1 MKKRIL
7 KLYIL
12 IVSIVTIILGMNNY
26 SYGKAVTNDP
36 TIESGGTVNITIST
50 TTAVSSFKIQLS
62 SNSGLIFQS
71 VTRNSIFIGNTNG
84 TTINGASA
92 EGSSKT
98 LATYTF
104 KVPEVT
110 ETRKYTVEFFIT
122 GMDNESNTTTTS
134 TVTVTPKTNQ
144 GGQTGGNTGSSTG
157 GNNGGTT
164 TNKPTVTEPKF
175 TSTNKTVYAT
185 SDINL
190 RSSWST
196 SSSATKIA
204 KGTELKLTGTSTEK
218 VNGYVWYRVTYN
230 GQTKYVSKDLITE
243 NKPEEKANNNLK
255 ILKIEGVELTPE
267 FNANVTEYSI
277 QLTNYKENEL
287 KILAEAEDNKST
299 VKIEGNTNLKLG
311 ENVITITVTA
321 EDGTKK
327 VYTITATKEDKEALG
342 LKSLVIKDVELKD
355 FSTDKFEYEIEF
367 EALEKLDIEAIPN
380 MEGATVEILGNENLV
395 DGENTITIIVTSADG
410 EQTATYQIK
419 ANRLIQSKQEENRE
433 LNIKSLLIC
442 GLIALVVLVI
452 IIILIIK
459 YVKNNDN
466 SNIDYVYNDN
476 LNNEQNENNSQD
488 NEHAKEEEIEENEKK
503 QEEIQ
508 VEETSNQVRKSKVDE
523 LFDNYEE
530 ETQKKKGRGKH
541 SK

>member
-1 MKKRIL
+1 MKKIKNSFL
-7 KLYIL
+7 IIIMAIL
-12 IVSIVTIILGMNNY
+12 ILMMFLYSKVEAAGSFSATASTNLQPNETTKLSVSTTGCA
-26 SYGKAVTNDP
+26 GKFSIKSSNPNVISISSSSTFVDGKSMTPEITLTAKS
-36 TIESGGTVNITIST
+36 EGTATITITAVDVLDPSYNEVTGSKNIIITVKSSST
-50 TTAVSSFKIQLS
+50 TG
-62 SNSGLIFQS
+62 N
-71 VTRNSIFIGNTNG
+71 GNT
-84 TTINGASA
+84 
-92 EGSSKT
+92 GS
-98 LATYTF
+98 
-104 KVPEVT
+104 
-110 ETRKYTVEFFIT
+110 
-122 GMDNESNTTTTS
+122 
-134 TVTVTPKTNQ
+134 NQ
-144 GGQTGGNTGSSTG
+144 GGNTG
-157 GNNGGTT
+157 NNGGST

>member
-1 MKKRIL
+1 M
-7 KLYIL
+7 
-12 IVSIVTIILGMNNY
+12 
-26 SYGKAVTNDP
+26 
-36 TIESGGTVNITIST
+36 GGS
-50 TTAVSSFKIQLS
+50 
-62 SNSGLIFQS
+62 
-71 VTRNSIFIGNTNG
+71 
-84 TTINGASA
+84 
-92 EGSSKT
+92 
-98 LATYTF
+98 
-104 KVPEVT
+104 
-110 ETRKYTVEFFIT
+110 
-122 GMDNESNTTTTS
+122 
-134 TVTVTPKTNQ
+134 
-144 GGQTGGNTGSSTG
+144 TGGNTG
-157 GNNGGTT
+157 NNGGST

-243 NKPEEKANNNLK
+243 TKPEEKANTNLK
-255 ILKIEGVELTPE
+255 TLTIEGVELTPA

-327 VYTITATKEDKEALG
+327 IYTITVTKEDKEVLG

-367 EALEKLDIEAIPN
+367 EALEKLEIEAIPN

-410 EQTATYQIK
+410 ERTATYQIK
-419 ANRLIQSKQEENRE
+419 ANRLIQSKQQENRE

-442 GLIALVVLVI
+442 GVIALVVLVI
-452 IIILIIK
+452 IILLIIK
-459 YVKNNDN
+459 YVKSNDN

-476 LNNEQNENNSQD
+476 LNNEQDKNNSQD
-488 NEHAKEEEIEENEKK
+488 SEHTENDGVIGEKEKK
-503 QEEIQ
+503 QEEKQI
-508 VEETSNQVRKSKVDE
+508 EEIEKQVRKSKVDE
-523 LFDNYEE
+523 LFDNYDE